1 VSLELQTTFAPPSVG
16 PGTPVKGLSNGGSGH
31 CNGWTVHHLDESLP
45 AEHTTGEE
53 LTDLSPRSPREE
65 NAQVSNFSYQ
75 KKLTTSC
82 RQSSIKEWVNPND
95 MYRLDGEVVA
105 W

>member
-1 VSLELQTTFAPPSVG
+1 VSLVLQTTFGPPSVG
-16 PGTPVKGLSNGGSGH
+16 PVNGLSNGGSGH

-65 NAQVSNFSYQ
+65 KAQVSNPLTTICLFLTQ
-75 KKLTTSC
+75 KKTTYNFLKA
-82 RQSSIKEWVNPND
+82 IF
-95 MYRLDGEVVA
+95 
-105 W
+105 